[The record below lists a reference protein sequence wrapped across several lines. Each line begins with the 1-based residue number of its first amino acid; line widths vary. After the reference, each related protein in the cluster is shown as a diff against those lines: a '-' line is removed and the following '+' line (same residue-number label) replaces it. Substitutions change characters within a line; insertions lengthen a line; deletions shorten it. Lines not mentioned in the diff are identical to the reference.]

1 MQISKILETL
11 NDIERLRGVLDTDG
25 YHPTDVEISEIRDLL
40 WEYRNELL
48 KRKLNEIRLIFVK
61 EFVIYEN

>member
-1 MQISKILETL
+1 MKMKISKILETL

-48 KRKLNEIRLIFVK
+48 KKEVK
-61 EFVIYEN
+61 

>member
-1 MQISKILETL
+1 MKVSEIFETM
-11 NDIERLRGVLDTDG
+11 NDIERLRGVLGVDG

-48 KRKLNEIRLIFVK
+48 KKEVK
-61 EFVIYEN
+61 